1 MIIKNKNEAPVF
13 KNTLYPYTASAWEN
27 AGASHQLEITA
38 NKQNNEFIAL
48 DVDTSDRYETT
59 VSNWGNVNA
68 NRPKCGIASSKCSY
82 AVTAIV
88 AKKSGNAVTDATIL
102 TTNKLKTTD
111 FSASSF
117 INENYDQV
125 KLQLGASLNFEEIS
139 SVIFT
144 ITVTD
149 SGSNTVSTDVTLTVK
164 DRNEPPILT
173 LSELKVQEN
182 FPINTKLNM
191 DFTSYTTDP
200 DAVFNFNYTIN
211 SEDCVYDVEEATNPR
226 MFAID
231 TGTTVLKLD
240 STPLDFENCEKYEL
254 SITVHDQG
262 NGVAGEASLSATV
275 SNFIISIQ
283 DINDISSASTNG
295 TLYNS
300 LETPGGDDII
310 IVGSNYG
317 PTKAK
322 VTKMNSVSKPTPVVK
337 YGPDANNLD
346 YTATGCSIDAD
357 FCDATIA

>member
-1 MIIKNKNEAPVF
+1 MKNKN
-13 KNTLYPYTASAWEN
+13 
-27 AGASHQLEITA
+27 G
-38 NKQNNEFIAL
+38 QNNEFIAL

-149 SGSNTVSTDVTLTVK
+149 SGNNTVSTDVTLTVK

-182 FPINTKLNM
+182 FPINTKLSM

-200 DAVFNFNYTIN
+200 DAVFNFNYTI
-211 SEDCVYDVEEATNPR
+211 SCT
-226 MFAID
+226 
-231 TGTTVLKLD
+231 
-240 STPLDFENCEKYEL
+240 
-254 SITVHDQG
+254 
-262 NGVAGEASLSATV
+262 
-275 SNFIISIQ
+275 
-283 DINDISSASTNG
+283 
-295 TLYNS
+295 
-300 LETPGGDDII
+300 
-310 IVGSNYG
+310 
-317 PTKAK
+317 
-322 VTKMNSVSKPTPVVK
+322 
-337 YGPDANNLD
+337 
-346 YTATGCSIDAD
+346 
-357 FCDATIA
+357 